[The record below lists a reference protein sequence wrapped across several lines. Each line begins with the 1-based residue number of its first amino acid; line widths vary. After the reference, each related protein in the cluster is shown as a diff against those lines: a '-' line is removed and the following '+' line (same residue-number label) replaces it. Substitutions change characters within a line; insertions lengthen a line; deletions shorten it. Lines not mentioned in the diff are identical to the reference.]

1 MFPVLD
7 VTLFVF
13 LHVPSCNKTCCS
25 TLNHFNLELWI
36 LLIWTPDSA
45 AVVEVWPYH
54 REIVLVFVTRLMWF
68 FHDRFDCKST
78 QRHLVE
84 RSSVYWSE
92 TNGLSVQC
100 PWFGTG
106 KLMEIWIWWLGEH
119 YTFVGGT
126 LFPTYFPEARLSRS
140 CWSRNFE
147 LMTAR
152 YWTYE
157 IWKYPVGQ
165 NVPYHAMT
173 IAHTS
178 FVLLDVTCSPYGINR
193 MDLWSNIWACGPP
206 PPTTQTTNPLSYLNF
221 FFCNIKYF

>member
-1 MFPVLD
+1 M
-7 VTLFVF
+7 F

-126 LFPTYFPEARLSRS
+126 LFPTYFPETRLSRS

-147 LMTAR
+147 L
-152 YWTYE
+152 
-157 IWKYPVGQ
+157 I
-165 NVPYHAMT
+165 
-173 IAHTS
+173 
-178 FVLLDVTCSPYGINR
+178 LLDVTCSPYGINS
-193 MDLWSNIWACGPP
+193 MDLRSNIWTCGPP
-206 PPTTQTTNPLSYLNF
+206 PPTAQTTNPLSYLNF